1 MLLVYVVASVRL
13 VVVGVLGML
22 NDCRD
27 CRLRSGVEE
36 CIDTGEGVIEKTGV
50 DETLVK
56 PVRRRKSPGFS
67 KPCGTSK
74 TCSNSGFR

>member
-1 MLLVYVVASVRL
+1 MRV

-27 CRLRSGVEE
+27 CRVCIGFDE
-36 CIDTGEGVIEKTGV
+36 CIDTGEGVMEKTGV
-50 DETLVK
+50 GDTPPK

-74 TCSNSGFR
+74 TCSSSGFRWDMER

>member
-1 MLLVYVVASVRL
+1 MPLVYVVASVRV

-27 CRLRSGVEE
+27 CRCCIGVEVGIE
-36 CIDTGEGVIEKTGV
+36 TGEGMIEKTGV
-50 DETLVK
+50 GETPEK

-67 KPCGTSK
+67 KPWGTSK